1 MAENLNSIYGGDK
14 ITVSDMV
21 GSPTFIQER
30 LTSNLDATS
39 IERLLF
45 RDGGANQGVVAFRE
59 AAVPYLNDDAE
70 NVAEFAEIPV
80 TDLNT
85 GKMRAVVAVKTA
97 LAVRASYEMIMFN
110 QMNLIQKQI
119 DALQKTFVRTS
130 AKASLKAFDD
140 AGVPEI
146 QASAAWTA
154 SDADPA
160 ADVFDAIDAITGA
173 TVEGQDTVY
182 YDYNPDIIVGH
193 PRALNALFRADKVQ
207 EKFIGAIAG
216 ENPLSLVYRGARPQT
231 AFGLQ
236 IVESRYLDPT
246 EIIVME
252 SGAAGF
258 HSDTIPFKVTGFY
271 NEGAPASVETMG
283 PHMSQRCDA
292 VHKRVV
298 AVDNPKAVV
307 RIKGVTA

>member
-1 MAENLNSIYGGDK
+1 MAENVNSLYGGDK

-21 GSPTFIQER
+21 GSPTFVPER
-30 LTSNLDATS
+30 ITTNLDGTFL
-39 IERLLF
+39 ENLLL
-45 RDGGANQGVVAFRE
+45 RDGGSNQGVVAFRE
-59 AAVPYLNDDAE
+59 AAVPYLNDEAE

-97 LAVRASYEMIMFN
+97 LAVRASYEMINFN

-130 AKASLKAFDD
+130 AKAVLKALDD

-146 QASAAWTA
+146 QASADWTTA
-154 SDADPA
+154 TADPA
-160 ADVFDAIDAITGA
+160 NDVFDAIDAITGA
-173 TVEGQDTVY
+173 TVEGKDNVY
-182 YDYNPDIIVGH
+182 FDYNPEVIVGH

-207 EKFIGAIAG
+207 DKFIGSIAG
-216 ENPLSLVYRGARPQT
+216 DNPMSIVYRGARPQT

-236 IVESRYLDPT
+236 VVESRYLDPT

-252 SGAAGF
+252 TGAAGF
-258 HSDTIPFKVTGFY
+258 RSDTIPFKVTGFY
-271 NEGAPASVETMG
+271 NEGAPAGVETMG
-283 PHMSQRCDA
+283 PFMSQRCDA
-292 VHKRVV
+292 VHKRVI
-298 AVDNPKAVV
+298 AIDNPKAVV